1 MIESLSPDSKL
12 RLDKRVAEQY
22 RLSRSAAQEAVLTGR
37 VDVDG
42 ARCDE
47 PGRMVSPDTMV
58 VFDPNRP
65 KARRV
70 VGVPLTV
77 MYEDPHL
84 LIVNKPFGILTLP
97 TAAHEPDT
105 LATRVERYLR
115 IRHKGEP
122 YVGIIHRLDRDTSGG
137 MAFAKS
143 PESLEAFQGLFKAHD
158 IERQYLAVVEGTVLR
173 HEGTIDR
180 RLVLNA
186 DAPRHRVAH
195 GEDEGIEAVT
205 HYQVVERFGPVA
217 TLVACWLETG
227 RTHQIRLHLASLGHP
242 VVGDMRYRHPDRP
255 RTKAQF
261 HRQALHAQT
270 LGFKHPLTG
279 RTIRV
284 ETPPPADFTALI
296 VDLRNRYG
304 LPNAGG

>member
-1 MIESLSPDSKL
+1 MTESANQNL
-12 RLDKRVAEQY
+12 RLDKRVAEQF
-22 RLSRSAAQEAVLTGR
+22 RLSRSAAQEAILTGR

-42 ARCDE
+42 VRCDE
-47 PGRMVSPDTMV
+47 PGRSVSPTHMLV
-58 VFDPNRP
+58 YNPNRP
-65 KARRV
+65 KLRRV
-70 VGVPLTV
+70 VGVPLKV
-77 MYEDPHL
+77 IYEDTHV

-115 IRHKGEP
+115 IRQKGLP
-122 YVGIIHRLDRDTSGG
+122 YVGIIHRLDRDTSGAI
-137 MAFAKS
+137 AFAKT

-173 HEGTIDR
+173 QEGTIDR
-180 RLVLNA
+180 RIVLNA

-195 GEDEGIEAVT
+195 GPDEGVEAVT
-205 HYQVVERFGPVA
+205 HYQVLERFGPVA

-242 VVGDMRYRHPDRP
+242 VVGDVRYRNPGRP

-270 LGFKHPLTG
+270 LGFKQPITG
-279 RTIRV
+279 KTVRV
-284 ETPPPADFTALI
+284 ETPPPADLTALI